1 MSPLFLQRCL
11 RSSQQDH
18 KHPGSQV
25 GEGARNLPFT
35 GAVFIDPHFQYGP
48 VSRPIAVLH
57 TPNAQP
63 VWISFPKETHL
74 LQKPPVFNA
83 PPIMST
89 TLWCQVHPAPGTLKL
104 ELVHAPTAH
113 PCCLL
118 GQLVDA
124 QPPHLIFRSSDGLP
138 DALSPPLLLL
148 GLQWS
153 LLLDWHGVR
162 V

>member
-18 KHPGSQV
+18 EHPGSQV

-83 PPIMST
+83 PPHHVCYP
-89 TLWCQVHPAPGTLKL
+89 LVPGASSPWNP
-104 ELVHAPTAH
+104 EAGAGSCAH
-113 PCCLL
+113 R
-118 GQLVDA
+118 A
-124 QPPHLIFRSSDGLP
+124 
-138 DALSPPLLLL
+138 PLLPA
-148 GLQWS
+148 GPVS
-153 LLLDWHGVR
+153 
-162 V
+162 